1 LKADKS
7 KLEGMLKM
15 KDVELLELKVKLG
28 RVEVRLEERDKQ
40 LVEVKLETDK

>member
-1 LKADKS
+1 
-7 KLEGMLKM
+7 MLKM